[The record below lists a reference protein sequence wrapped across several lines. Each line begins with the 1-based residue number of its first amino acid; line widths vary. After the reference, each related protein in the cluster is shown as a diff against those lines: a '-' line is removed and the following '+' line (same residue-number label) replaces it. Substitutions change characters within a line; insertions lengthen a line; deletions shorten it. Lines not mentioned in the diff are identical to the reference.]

1 MAPDQP
7 AASATRFCHL
17 GINFRPVNY
26 GKNIKNLN
34 RIVLEVQGVF
44 TRFKKGHPRPLFHLF
59 LVFSNKQYKR
69 VFTCRLS
76 IVNFVINHINS
87 IKYSIVWMPG
97 ATQICSITGPIFSK
111 NLCFLYQIVLIQ
123 YQPLFFAFTK
133 KGSFGIQACQWKK
146 HIRYYLNPLKNCENF
161 FGSLLFTSLP
171 LASPLSR
178 LRKSI
183 FISQENVAVAD
194 VTTNVQR

>member
-34 RIVLEVQGVF
+34 RIVPEVQGVF

-59 LVFSNKQYKR
+59 LVFSKKQYKR

-87 IKYSIVWMPG
+87 IKYSIVWMPE
-97 ATQICSITGPIFSK
+97 ATQNMLNNRS
-111 NLCFLYQIVLIQ
+111 NLF
-123 YQPLFFAFTK
+123 K
-133 KGSFGIQACQWKK
+133 
-146 HIRYYLNPLKNCENF
+146 E
-161 FGSLLFTSLP
+161 SLLP
-171 LASPLSR
+171 LLDCPYSISASILR
-178 LRKSI
+178 LYKER
-183 FISQENVAVAD
+183 
-194 VTTNVQR
+194 